1 MNIVFDLGGVVVRW
15 EPEILIA
22 DALDDPE
29 VRRVV
34 HSEFVGHPD
43 WLELDRG
50 TLTPAA
56 AVARASERTGL
67 SHFELTIFCDESLQG
82 LPRSRI
88 RLNCSFG

>member
-22 DALDDPE
+22 DAFDDPE

-34 HSEFVGHPD
+34 HLEFVGHPD

-50 TLTPAA
+50 TLAPADC
-56 AVARASERTGL
+56 RCASVRTDGV
-67 SHFELTIFCDESLQG
+67 ISL
-82 LPRSRI
+82 
-88 RLNCSFG
+88 